1 MFCLVPSGAP
11 RSLHTYGA
19 TTTTIPLSWSPPV
32 PSEQNGLII
41 SYSIRVYGYPF
52 PAVNNSLN
60 APCVTMDYPAID
72 PATYTLIGLEEFN
85 NYTIS
90 VAAVNSNGT
99 GPYTANMTIQTLPDG
114 EYNVETLFLKYKQQ
128 IFIIKYM

>member
-1 MFCLVPSGAP
+1 MRIITLEPSGTP
-11 RSLHTYGA
+11 QSFTIVTF
-19 TTTTIPLSWSPPV
+19 TTTDITISWSPPV
-32 PSEQNGLII
+32 PSEQNGLIT

-114 EYNVETLFLKYKQQ
+114 EHQLSIILK
-128 IFIIKYM
+128 